1 MIEIET
7 VKYYLTLYIL
17 NLFHKTE
24 DKEVRD
30 AGNCCVVGAVIVG

>member
-7 VKYYLTLYIL
+7 AKYYLTLYIL

-24 DKEVRD
+24 DKEAVRD
-30 AGNCCVVGAVIVG
+30 VGN